1 MHTATETNVA
11 SSANGRMFD
20 RVEGL
25 DLLDSPDSLL
35 CREVLLFPSCCS
47 ARSKRKTNGRIK
59 ATRAG
64 HHHGDTKRRH
74 WDLVARRADESSD
87 AELVHERSANG
98 SLQVMYRFP
107 WLSTLAIVNSIEI

>member
-35 CREVLLFPSCCS
+35 CREVL
-47 ARSKRKTNGRIK
+47 SKRKTNGRIK